1 MGVVTAV
8 LATSLTPG
16 STTLDGQGVPSDAG
30 ILGVVEKIS
39 NWEMLAVRLGVP
51 LAHIDECKNDRTLGK
66 SKTFNYW
73 RNGRCDREFPI
84 TWDFLLQC
92 VEKNSGTRVAEKL
105 KKCASENPT
114 WTEK

>member
-8 LATSLTPG
+8 LDTSVTPG
-16 STTLDGQGVPSDAG
+16 SPTLDGQGVPSDAG

-51 LAHIDECKNDRTLGK
+51 LAHIDDCKNDRTLGK
-66 SKTFNYW
+66 SKTFDYW

-84 TWDFLLQC
+84 TWDFLLEC
-92 VEKNSGTRVAEKL
+92 VEKTCGTRVAGDL
-105 KKCASENPT
+105 KKYASENPT